1 MCAAVGCGC
10 DGWAKG
16 RRLVGRGFG
25 MGVGRQGT
33 VAECSRAGAVRNVRC
48 GSRQAHGAE
57 GWRSLREPRRTQRR
71 EERPL
76 SQALTGGCGSCC
88 FLHMG
93 CWHFL
98 RRNVSSSRGS
108 FLLGVSHHGLLRPC
122 IFRLPRSVLCLGGPR
137 TESGSSRPFLMSA
150 RSGVRL
156 RSVSDRGVSV
166 CSKRFACARQM
177 FLVFRRRFSVFH
189 NRF

>member
-1 MCAAVGCGC
+1 M
-10 DGWAKG
+10 
-16 RRLVGRGFG
+16 VGRGFG
-25 MGVGRQGT
+25 MGVGRQDT
-33 VAECSRAGAVRNVRC
+33 VAECRRAGAVRNVRC

-98 RRNVSSSRGS
+98 RRNVSSSRGELS
-108 FLLGVSHHGLLRPC
+108 FGGVAPRLAAGLAFYGCHVRC
-122 IFRLPRSVLCLGGPR
+122 WAWEPR
-137 TESGSSRPFLMSA
+137 TESGSSRPFPVWV

-166 CSKRFACARQM
+166 CSKRFVCARQM